1 MVQTKIKIHARFAT
15 LEDTA
20 RALGVPMRRA
30 RKLVKLIDSYRSFK
44 KAGLSD
50 KKALRELDKSSSF
63 KNVPASS
70 RNGSRSRSKSGPL
83 RRNKAPKAYASG
95 KKRTRASF
103 SKASR

>member
-1 MVQTKIKIHARFAT
+1 VAQTKIKIHARFAT

-20 RALGVPMRRA
+20 KALGVPMRRA

-50 KKALRELDKSSSF
+50 KKALLELDKSSSF
-63 KNVPASS
+63 KDARSASG
-70 RNGSRSRSKSGPL
+70 NGSGPRSKSGPL
-83 RRNKAPKAYASG
+83 RKNTAPKAYASG
-95 KKRTRASF
+95 KKRTRAKL

>member
-1 MVQTKIKIHARFAT
+1 VAQTKIKIHARFAT

-20 RALGVPMRRA
+20 KALGVPMRRA
-30 RKLVKLIDSYRSFK
+30 RKLVKLFDSYRSFK

-63 KNVPASS
+63 REAPSAS
-70 RNGSRSRSKSGPL
+70 RNGSRPRSKSGSL
-83 RRNKAPKAYASG
+83 RKNATPKAYASG
-95 KKRTRASF
+95 KKQTRAKL